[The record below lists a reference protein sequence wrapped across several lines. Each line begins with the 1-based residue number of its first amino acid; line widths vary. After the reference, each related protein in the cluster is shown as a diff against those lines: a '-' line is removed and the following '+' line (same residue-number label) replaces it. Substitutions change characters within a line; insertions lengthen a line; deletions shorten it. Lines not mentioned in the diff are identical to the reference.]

1 MWAWDLT
8 SRVMDDFK
16 AIKNQLE
23 ALCAKREYCVADI
36 RRKALERLEG
46 DREKADEL
54 VAALIAD
61 KFVDDSRYASAFARE
76 KASLQGWG
84 LIKIRFQ
91 LRAKGIPDQVISAA
105 LEEIDSDKASA
116 RLQKLLETKW
126 HSLQDDPQGRLKLFK
141 FALTRGY
148 EYEEIDPLVRTIT
161 SPK

>member
-1 MWAWDLT
+1 
-8 SRVMDDFK
+8 MDDFK

-23 ALCAKREYCVADI
+23 ALCAKLEYCVSDI

-54 VAALIAD
+54 VAALVAD
-61 KFVDDSRYASAFARE
+61 KFVDDARYASSFARE

-84 LIKIRFQ
+84 PIKIRFQ
-91 LRAKGIPDQVISAA
+91 LRTKGISDAVISGA
-105 LEEIDSDKASA
+105 LEEIDADKASA
-116 RLQKLLETKW
+116 RLQRLLENKW
-126 HSLQDDPQGRLKLFK
+126 NSLRDDPQGRLKLFK

-148 EYEEIDPLVRTIT
+148 EYEEIDPLVRQIT